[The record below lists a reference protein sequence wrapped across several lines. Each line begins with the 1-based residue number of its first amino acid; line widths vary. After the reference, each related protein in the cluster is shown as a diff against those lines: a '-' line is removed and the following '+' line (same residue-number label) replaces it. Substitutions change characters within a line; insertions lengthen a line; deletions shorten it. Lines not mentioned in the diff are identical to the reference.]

1 MQMATDR
8 KQSAAEAE
16 TMKGEITALKAE
28 LEKEKERTALLEA
41 RVIGMLEQY
50 GVKKE
55 GVDMSEREQ
64 FLELEKERDAFE
76 RFFER
81 NWGVAK
87 RKIRKKLLWR
97 KGK

>member
-1 MQMATDR
+1 
-8 KQSAAEAE
+8 
-16 TMKGEITALKAE
+16 MKGEITALKAE

>member
-1 MQMATDR
+1 MGR
-8 KQSAAEAE
+8 KAIDLA
-16 TMKGEITALKAE
+16 KAE